1 MLVYVEP
8 FVNHCAWELVHRG
21 IEMWRGKRAATAT
34 LQTEWEGRQ
43 TEPVPRAREMVRQ
56 AKAYATEA

>member
-1 MLVYVEP
+1 M
-8 FVNHCAWELVHRG
+8 NHCAWELVHRG